1 MSIHLRVSST
11 IERRLHREHLKNTAI
26 AVCCSCLIMVL
37 IGWILYTI
45 TMMITWQE
53 DSAAMVSYIVPYED
67 ETLPDDPAPEKTALE
82 VPRPSTSFEPNHA
95 SVLTAES
102 YADIAIARIDLPPL
116 ESEGFA
122 QNIAEENTNSNTTDS
137 SSEGNGFGSGHAGGS
152 TLKGTFYDLKQTR
165 NGTPTG
171 ITPQQAVE
179 VMHQFVSTGWKE
191 STLNKYYRSPAALY
205 ASHFYIPK
213 CQATDAPKA
222 FQCADQVKDSRWC
235 AVYRGTVTAPA
246 TGRFRFVGA
255 ADDAVVVRFN
265 GKNVFDY
272 GWYQL
277 TIGKMTAS
285 DPAYY
290 QVMKGHA
297 ANKTIQQELAGAGVF
312 TPPVTF
318 YQYEGL
324 DEWNERFHGLAA
336 GTVFNVEKGKK
347 YPLEILV
354 SEIPGGEFGVILLI
368 EDLDALVEQKDAQF
382 GSPILHL
389 FRTNRTLPPNEEK
402 QPIYQIAN
410 TSVWKAK

>member
-1 MSIHLRVSST
+1 MSVHLRVSNS
-11 IERRLHREHLKNTAI
+11 IERRLRREQLKSTVI
-26 AVCCSCLIMVL
+26 AVFSSCASMAL
-37 IGWILYTI
+37 IGWILYAVTMII
-45 TMMITWQE
+45 TRKE
-53 DSAAMVSYIVPYED
+53 DPVAMVSYIVPSEN
-67 ETLPDDPAPEKTALE
+67 ETIPDNPAPEKTARE
-82 VPRPSTSFEPNHA
+82 VPRPPSSFVLNHT
-95 SVLTAES
+95 SVLTAKS
-102 YADIAIARIDLPPL
+102 YSNVAIARIDLPSL
-116 ESEGFA
+116 ESEDFA
-122 QNIAEENTNSNTTDS
+122 QNIVQESNNTNIRGS
-137 SSEGNGFGSGHAGGS
+137 STEGDGFGSGHAGGS
-152 TLKGTFYDLKQTR
+152 ALKGTFYDLKQTK

-179 VMHQFVSTGWKE
+179 VMHQFVTTGWRE
-191 STLNKYYRSPAALY
+191 STLNYYYRSPATLY

-213 CQATDAPKA
+213 CRATDAPKA

-235 AVYRGTVTAPA
+235 AIYRGTVTAPV

-285 DPAYY
+285 DTAYY
-290 QVMKGHA
+290 QVMSGHS
-297 ANKTIQQELAGAGVF
+297 ANENVQQELARAGVF

-347 YPLEILV
+347 YPLEVLV

-382 GSPILHL
+382 GSPVLHL
-389 FRTNRTLPPNEEK
+389 FRTNQMPPQHGEK
-402 QPIYQIAN
+402 QPIFQTAD
-410 TSVWKAK
+410 TPLWKAK

>member
-1 MSIHLRVSST
+1 MSVHLRVSNT
-11 IERRLHREHLKNTAI
+11 IERRLRREQLKNTVI
-26 AVCCSCLIMVL
+26 AVLCSCGFMALAGWVL
-37 IGWILYTI
+37 YAI
-45 TMMITWQE
+45 TMMITPQE
-53 DSAAMVSYIVPYED
+53 EAAALISYIVPPEV
-67 ETLPDDPAPEKTALE
+67 EEAPNDPVSEKTAQE
-82 VPRPSTSFEPNHA
+82 VPRPPSSFEPHHT

-102 YADIAIARIDLPPL
+102 YSNIVIARIDLPSP
-116 ESEGFA
+116 ESEEFA
-122 QNIAEENTNSNTTDS
+122 QSIVEESNNTASTGNSP
-137 SSEGNGFGSGHAGGS
+137 EGNSFGSGHAGGS

-165 NGTPTG
+165 NGSPTN

-179 VMHQFVSTGWKE
+179 VMHQFVSTGWRE
-191 STLNKYYRSPAALY
+191 STLNTYYRSPAALY

-213 CQATDAPKA
+213 CRAADAPKA

-235 AVYRGTVTAPA
+235 AIYRGTVTAPV

-290 QVMKGHA
+290 DAMRGETT
-297 ANKTIQQELAGAGVF
+297 NKTIQQELAGAGVF

-318 YQYEGL
+318 YQYQGL

-368 EDLDALVEQKDAQF
+368 EDLDALVKQKDARF
-382 GSPILHL
+382 GSPILQL
-389 FRTNRTLPPNEEK
+389 FRTNQTPPLNGEK
-402 QPIYQIAN
+402 QTVYQMAD
-410 TSVWKAK
+410 TPVWKAK